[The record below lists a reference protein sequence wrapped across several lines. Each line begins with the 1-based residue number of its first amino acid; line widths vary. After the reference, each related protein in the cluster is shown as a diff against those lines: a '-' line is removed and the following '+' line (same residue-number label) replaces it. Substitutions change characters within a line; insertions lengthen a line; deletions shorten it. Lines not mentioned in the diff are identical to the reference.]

1 MKHLACV
8 SRRPSPAQ
16 IGVTTPIETIILLL
30 VTVLF
35 RDWDNFPQV
44 IQNLQKYYAKTP
56 AE

>member
-16 IGVTTPIETIILLL
+16 VGVTTPIETIILLL